1 MGWLTDYIEKLS
13 LVDYATE
20 KLNPC
25 AKTFSISLEALQPE
39 VPRSLLCRTEGTRQ
53 GSRRK
58 IRAGEGAAEKDVCGA
73 GKTARDAKEVGR

>member
-20 KLNPC
+20 KLNP
-25 AKTFSISLEALQPE
+25 AQKSSPFLWKPFSRKSREAYFAEQ
-39 VPRSLLCRTEGTRQ
+39 RARQ

-58 IRAGEGAAEKDVCGA
+58 IRAGKGTTEKDICGA